1 MNIIWDGIKQAA
13 VLLFTGNREVYGIL
27 LMTIRVSGLSLIFS
41 VLIGIPL
48 GIEIGL
54 NKFRGKNLVMTIV
67 NTGMSIPPVAVGLI
81 ITLIIWRSGPLGNLE
96 LMYTPT
102 AMIIAQ
108 IIIASPIIA
117 GITIAAVHQ
126 VSDKLI
132 LQAKTLGANRI
143 QMLWILLKE
152 IKLSILVAVAAGFG
166 RAISEVGAVLIVG
179 GNIMGKTRVL
189 TTATIQMMR
198 MGKYDVAIA
207 LVVILLLLSFGINF
221 LINTIHRKEGIPWM
235 PRS

>member
-13 VLLFTGNREVYGIL
+13 VLLFTGNREVYEIL

-41 VLIGIPL
+41 VFIGIPL

-143 QMLWILLKE
+143 QMVWILLKE
-152 IKLSILVAVAAGFG
+152 IKLSILVAIAAGFG

-179 GNIMGKTRVL
+179 GNIIGKTRVL

-198 MGKYDVAIA
+198 MGKYEVAIA

>member
-41 VLIGIPL
+41 ILIGIPL

-108 IIIASPIIA
+108 IIIASPIIT

-152 IKLSILVAVAAGFG
+152 IKLAILVAISAGFG

-207 LVVILLLLSFGINF
+207 LVVILLLLSFGINL

>member
-13 VLLFTGNREVYGIL
+13 VLLFTGNREVYEIL

-54 NKFRGKNLVMTIV
+54 NKFRGKNLVLTIV
-67 NTGMSIPPVAVGLI
+67 NTGMSVPPVAVGLI

-102 AMIIAQ
+102 AMIVAQ
-108 IIIASPIIA
+108 IIIASPIIR
-117 GITIAAVHQ
+117 GLTIAPVHQ
-126 VSDKLI
+126 VGDKLV
-132 LQAKTLGANRI
+132 LQAQTLGANRI

-152 IKLSILVAVAAGFG
+152 IKLAILVAIAAGFG

-207 LVVILLLLSFGINF
+207 LVVILLLLSFGINL
-221 LINTIHRKEGIPWM
+221 LINTVHRKEGTSWM

>member
-13 VLLFTGNREVYGIL
+13 VLLFTGNREVYEIL

>member
-41 VLIGIPL
+41 ILIGIPL

-108 IIIASPIIA
+108 IIIASPIIT

-143 QMLWILLKE
+143 QMLRILLKE
-152 IKLSILVAVAAGFG
+152 IKLAILVAIAAGFG

>member
-1 MNIIWDGIKQAA
+1 
-13 VLLFTGNREVYGIL
+13 
-27 LMTIRVSGLSLIFS
+27 
-41 VLIGIPL
+41 
-48 GIEIGL
+48 
-54 NKFRGKNLVMTIV
+54 
-67 NTGMSIPPVAVGLI
+67 MSIPPVAVGLI

-108 IIIASPIIA
+108 IIIASPIIT

-152 IKLSILVAVAAGFG
+152 IKLAILVAIAAGFG

-179 GNIMGKTRVL
+179 GNIMGKTSVL

>member
-13 VLLFTGNREVYGIL
+13 VLLFTGNREVYEIL

-41 VLIGIPL
+41 VFIGIPL

-143 QMLWILLKE
+143 QMVWILLKE
-152 IKLSILVAVAAGFG
+152 IKLSILVAIAAGFG

-179 GNIMGKTRVL
+179 GNIIGKTRVL

>member
-13 VLLFTGNREVYGIL
+13 VLLFTGNREVYEIL

-54 NKFRGKNLVMTIV
+54 NKFRGKNLVLTIV
-67 NTGMSIPPVAVGLI
+67 NTGMSVPPVAVGLI

-102 AMIIAQ
+102 AMIVAQ
-108 IIIASPIIA
+108 IIIASPIIT

-126 VSDKLI
+126 VSDKLV
-132 LQAKTLGANRI
+132 LQAQTLGANRI

-152 IKLSILVAVAAGFG
+152 IKLAILVAIAAGFG

-207 LVVILLLLSFGINF
+207 LVVILLLLSFGINL
-221 LINTIHRKEGIPWM
+221 LINTVHRKEGTSWM

>member
-13 VLLFTGNREVYGIL
+13 VLLFTGNREVYEIL

-41 VLIGIPL
+41 VFIGIPL

-108 IIIASPIIA
+108 IIIASPIIT

-143 QMLWILLKE
+143 QMVWILLKE
-152 IKLSILVAVAAGFG
+152 IKLSILVAIAAGFG

-179 GNIMGKTRVL
+179 GNIIGKTRVL

-198 MGKYDVAIA
+198 MGKYEVAIA

>member
-1 MNIIWDGIKQAA
+1 MNIIWEGIKQAA
-13 VLLFTGNREVYGIL
+13 ILLFTGNREVYEIL

-41 VLIGIPL
+41 ILLGIPL
-48 GIEIGL
+48 GMEIGL
-54 NKFRGKNLVMTIV
+54 NKFRGKGLVTTIV

-81 ITLIIWRSGPLGNLE
+81 ITLMIWRTGPLGSLE

-108 IIIASPIIA
+108 IIIASPIIT
-117 GITIAAVHQ
+117 GITIAAVQQ
-126 VSDKLI
+126 VDNKLI
-132 LQAKTLGANRI
+132 LQAQTLGANKVQI
-143 QMLWILLKE
+143 FWILLKE
-152 IKLSILVAVAAGFG
+152 IKLSILVAIAAGFG

-189 TTATIQMMR
+189 TTATIQMIR
-198 MGKYDVAIA
+198 MGKYDIAIA
-207 LVVILLLLSFGINF
+207 LVIILLLLSFGINF
-221 LINTIHRKEGIPWM
+221 FISAIQRKEGISWI

>member
-41 VLIGIPL
+41 ILIGIPL

-108 IIIASPIIA
+108 IIIASPIIT

-152 IKLSILVAVAAGFG
+152 IKLAILVAIAAGFG

>member
-1 MNIIWDGIKQAA
+1 
-13 VLLFTGNREVYGIL
+13 
-27 LMTIRVSGLSLIFS
+27 
-41 VLIGIPL
+41 L

-108 IIIASPIIA
+108 IIIASPIIT